1 MCDGKTGRPRTIID
15 IEKAAKLRVV
25 EESVKGLKFR
35 KVMGLGRAAAPK
47 SQLHRRPGTFWD
59 SLAQEWRVP
68 GLTSRDDC
76 SGS

>member
-35 KVMGLGRAAAPK
+35 KVMGAGEGYSPEIASQVNGREAA
-47 SQLHRRPGTFWD
+47 
-59 SLAQEWRVP
+59 
-68 GLTSRDDC
+68 
-76 SGS
+76 